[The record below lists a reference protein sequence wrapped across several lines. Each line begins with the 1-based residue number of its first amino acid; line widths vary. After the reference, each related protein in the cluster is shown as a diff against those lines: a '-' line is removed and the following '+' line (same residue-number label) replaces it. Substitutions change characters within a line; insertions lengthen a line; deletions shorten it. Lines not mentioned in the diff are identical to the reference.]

1 MGAARNILVVAVGA
15 FPQCSVKDISVST
28 RFGQPTPA
36 PPELCAYDADL
47 ECSYFRRRPRSV
59 CSQPDP
65 KRYTWMPE
73 DEDFTRMEWPQ
84 SVLLFLELPRF
95 YNNYTLI

>member
-1 MGAARNILVVAVGA
+1 MLL
-15 FPQCSVKDISVST
+15 D

-84 SVLLFLELPRF
+84 
-95 YNNYTLI
+95 